1 MDIVLIIIALIQCYI
16 ACLLIEKDKQ
26 NKADLRKIV
35 DYALYMQEK
44 SEEMQAN
51 HDAILAKASHL
62 MAAVNNMN
70 ELMSTR

>member
-51 HDAILAKASHL
+51 HDAIL
-62 MAAVNNMN
+62 
-70 ELMSTR
+70 T